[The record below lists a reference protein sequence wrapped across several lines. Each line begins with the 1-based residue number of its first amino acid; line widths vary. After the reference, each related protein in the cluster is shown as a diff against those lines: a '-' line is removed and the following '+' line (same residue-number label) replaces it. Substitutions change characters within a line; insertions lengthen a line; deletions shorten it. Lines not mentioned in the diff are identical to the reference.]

1 MAYNGRVSSV
11 ALSGTNVT
19 RPNGFWKHEDA
30 AHPVYQPTQKLDFE
44 VEMGVF
50 ISAPVEPGKVVSARN
65 AADHIF
71 GYVLLNDWS
80 ARDIQ
85 SYEMAPFGPF
95 HSKSFLTSIS
105 PWVVTLDALRG
116 SQCPMATSH
125 SSPIPS
131 ILQCEDDN
139 HGLFDVQLS
148 AHLSRKWFLLSS
160 WKDTAILADNL

>member
-11 ALSGTNVT
+11 SVSGTDVI
-19 RPNGFWKHEDA
+19 RPKGFWKEEDVE
-30 AHPVYQPTQKLDFE
+30 HPTYQPTQKLDFE

-50 ISAPVEPGKVVSARN
+50 ISRPVEPGKIVTAKN

-85 SYEMAPFGPF
+85 GYEMAPFGPF

-116 SQCPMATSH
+116 SPCKVAASH
-125 SSPIPS
+125 SSTLSP
-131 ILQCEDDN
+131 ILQCEEDN

-148 AHLSRKWFLLSS
+148 AYLSREYLRF
-160 WKDTAILADNL
+160 AF